1 VRAQEDRAENP
12 VNKIKP
18 MAFRCKS
25 GLNSRFWLENV
36 VFLPREAGRVNG
48 MESWNWGLCP
58 RPE

>member
-36 VFLPREAGRVNG
+36 
-48 MESWNWGLCP
+48 
-58 RPE
+58 